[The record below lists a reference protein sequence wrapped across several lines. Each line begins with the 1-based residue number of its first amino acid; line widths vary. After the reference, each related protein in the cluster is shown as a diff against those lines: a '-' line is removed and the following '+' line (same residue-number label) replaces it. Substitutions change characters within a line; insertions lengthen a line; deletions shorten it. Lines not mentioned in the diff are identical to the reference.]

1 MKKTIQNKIVEYGT
15 NELKKHIRTS
25 TRNAF
30 LITNGIFIVLI
41 ISILSYSCDNI
52 KNYFPPFRVISEVVN
67 IPIVPPIKKTDN
79 VPNTVEAPP
88 TPISNEIG
96 KGGSIEKFGNL
107 LGIEDNLITDTTD
120 IADITK
126 ISFSTSQGGG
136 TGYDPNQGLS
146 PEPVQNYGN
155 GNNLSS
161 KVLPDEDVF
170 TPVEKL
176 PEVDINRLQRLVSYP
191 EMARRLGVEGNVII
205 KILVDSDG
213 KVLKSKVDY
222 SDNSL
227 LDKEAIKAIQKYG
240 PLEPAVQNNQKVA
253 CWISIPLKF
262 RLK

>member
-41 ISILSYSCDNI
+41 FSILSYSGKTI
-52 KNYFPPFRVISEVVN
+52 KNYFPPFRVISDVIN
-67 IPIVPPIKKTDN
+67 ITIAPPIKKVDSE
-79 VPNTVEAPP
+79 PNMVESPP
-88 TPISNEIG
+88 TPISNDLG

-107 LGIEDNLITDTTD
+107 LGIDDNLITDTTD
-120 IADITK
+120 IADFTK

-136 TGYDPNQGLS
+136 TGYDPSQGLS
-146 PEPVQNYGN
+146 PEPVQKYGN
-155 GNNLSS
+155 GNNVSS
-161 KVLPDEDVF
+161 QNLPDENVF
-170 TPVEKL
+170 TPVEKM
-176 PEVDINRLQRLVSYP
+176 PGVDINRLQRLVSYP
-191 EMARRLGVEGNVII
+191 EMARRLGVEGTVIL

-227 LDKEAIKAIQKYG
+227 LDKEALNAIQKYG